1 MSQKITSKR
10 GRSRISLLH
19 MKSLTLYSKF
29 FEHMMGEEQLV
40 RFIINEDIN
49 KQWNTTKLRRR
60 RK

>member
-1 MSQKITSKR
+1 
-10 GRSRISLLH
+10 